1 MNQLKQM
8 LISFATRR
16 SWSTIILLLLLTV
29 FTGSFFPQVV
39 IDTDPEHML
48 PPDEPSRVFHN
59 EAKQKFALSEIVVLG
74 VINEDNPAG
83 VFNPDTLK
91 RVYELANFAK
101 TLRWD
106 NPDDPSRKDGV
117 IEVDMVAPSMVEHIS
132 QDGPGTISF
141 DWLMP
146 RPVHTQGQADE
157 VREKIFSNPML
168 SGHMA
173 SEDGQAICLYLP
185 LTDKY
190 QSYRVYTALQEKI
203 KELGGNDEY
212 HITGLP
218 VAQDAIGIEMFSE
231 MTLASPLAMGTIFLL
246 LFMFFRSLSLTFL
259 PMIIATLSVVI
270 TMGSMIGFGFEVHI
284 MSSMIPV
291 FLMSI
296 AVVDSIHILSEFF
309 DHYSAEKGRK
319 ETIVEVLNILFMP
332 MLYTSL
338 TSAAGFISLALTP
351 IPPVQVFGV
360 FVGLGIMVAWLLT
373 IMFVPAYIM
382 VLPARIFSNFGFS
395 KRKQG
400 KSSLMAK
407 VLQKTG
413 GVSYRYA
420 KPLLA
425 TFLILIVVSAW
436 GISKIQ
442 INDNPVKWFA
452 PSHPIRLADTALKK
466 HFGGTYPAYLILESE
481 DKENYFSESEKRRLV
496 ERFMAFSETLTPEFS
511 FARTAAEQFMVQLLE
526 SPQSMG
532 PELSFLEKA
541 VQQAE
546 KMAQNA
552 GEEGFYLYE
561 EFASFFSLQKEALKP
576 FKNPEMLTYLG
587 GLQKAIEDAGLV
599 GKSIAPTDLVSK
611 IHQELTDGKEANYR
625 VPETLQGVGE
635 SYMQFQQSHRPHDLW
650 HYVTPDYNG
659 ACVVFMLSSGD
670 NKVMEAVTHFV
681 SDYFIKNP
689 PPVAV
694 AHNWAGLTYI
704 NVAWQSQMV
713 EGMLRSFIGSFA
725 IVLIMAVFLFRS
737 VKWGVLCMVPLTIT
751 IVFIYGF
758 IGLIGKDYD
767 MPVAV
772 LGVLTLGMSVDFAIH
787 FVERSRKIYAETGS
801 WKETLPRM
809 YGAPAR
815 AITRNVLV
823 IAIGF
828 LPMLISALIPYRT
841 TSLLLSS
848 IMMLSGVLTLVAMP
862 AIITLASNWF
872 FAGDKVSIPED
883 ESQATSVPV
892 EVNN

>member
-1 MNQLKQM
+1 MIKIKQM
-8 LISFATRR
+8 IILFATRR
-16 SWSTIILLLLLTV
+16 SWSTIMLLLLLTLV
-29 FTGSFFPQVV
+29 TGSFFPQVV

-48 PPDEPSRVFHN
+48 PADEPSRIFHN
-59 EAKQKFALSEIVVLG
+59 EAKRKFSLSEIVVLG
-74 VINEDNPAG
+74 VINEDNPYG

-106 NPDDPSRKDGV
+106 NPDDPSKKDGV
-117 IEVDMVAPSMVEHIS
+117 IEVDMVAPSLVEHIS
-132 QDGPGTISF
+132 QDGPGAISF

-146 RPVHTQGQADE
+146 HPVHTQDQADV
-157 VREKIFSNPML
+157 VRAKVFSNPIL
-168 SGHMA
+168 AGHMA
-173 SEDGQAICLYLP
+173 SQDGQAVCLYLP

-190 QSYRVYTALQEKI
+190 QSYRVYSALHEKI

-270 TMGSMIGFGFEVHI
+270 TMGAMIGFGYEVHI

-351 IPPVQVFGV
+351 IPPVQIFGV

-382 VLPARIFSNFGFS
+382 VLPARFFSNFGFA
-395 KRKQG
+395 KRRQG

-413 GVSYRYA
+413 GASFRHA

-425 TFLILIVVSAW
+425 MFVILIVVSIW

-452 PSHPIRLADTALKK
+452 PSHPIRLADTALKD
-466 HFGGTYPAYLILESE
+466 HFKGIYPAYLILESE
-481 DKENYFSESEKRRLV
+481 GPETYLFESEKRKLG
-496 ERFMAFSETLTPEFS
+496 EKFIAFADKLTPEFS
-511 FARTAAEQFMVQLLE
+511 SAHTIAKQFLVEFMDSQQSGISEQDFLDRAVQLAEQ
-526 SPQSMG
+526 
-532 PELSFLEKA
+532 KA
-541 VQQAE
+541 
-546 KMAQNA
+546 KNSDDD
-552 GEEGFYLYE
+552 GFYLYE
-561 EFASFFSLQKEALKP
+561 EFANFFSLEKEGQKP
-576 FKNPEMLTYLG
+576 FKNPEMLAYLG
-587 GLQKAIEDAGLV
+587 GLQKAIKEAGLV

-611 IHQELTDGKEANYR
+611 IHQELTDGSEANYR
-625 VPETLQGVGE
+625 VPETLQGVAE
-635 SYMQFQQSHRPHDLW
+635 CYMQFQQSHRPHDLW

-670 NKVMEAVTHFV
+670 NKVMEAVTDFV
-681 SDYFIKNP
+681 SDYFTKNP
-689 PPVAV
+689 PPMPVAY
-694 AHNWAGLTYI
+694 NWAGLTYI
-704 NVAWQSQMV
+704 NVAWQNQMV

-787 FVERSRKIYAETGS
+787 FVERSRKIYSETGS
-801 WKETLPRM
+801 WRETLTRM

-823 IAIGF
+823 ISIGF

-848 IMMLSGVLTLVAMP
+848 IMLLSGVLTLVVMP
-862 AIITLASNWF
+862 AIITLAPKWF
-872 FAGDKVSIPED
+872 FARDKVVVPE
-883 ESQATSVPV
+883 ESTATTVPV
-892 EVNN
+892 EVNR

>member
-1 MNQLKQM
+1 MNQIKEK
-8 LISFATRR
+8 LISFATRW
-16 SWSTIILLLLLTV
+16 SWSTIIMFIVLT
-29 FTGSFFPQVV
+29 FLAGSFFPQVI

-48 PPDEPSRVFHN
+48 PADEPSRVFHN
-59 EAKQKFALSEIVVLG
+59 EAKKEFALSEIVVLG
-74 VINEDNPAG
+74 VINENNPSG

-91 RVYELANFAK
+91 RVYELADFAK
-101 TLRWD
+101 TLRWHS
-106 NPDDPSRKDGV
+106 PDDPSRMDGV

-132 QDGPGTISF
+132 QDGPGAISF

-146 RPVHTQGQADE
+146 RPPQTMAQADAI
-157 VREKIFSNPML
+157 REKIFSNPML
-168 SGHMA
+168 AGHLA
-173 SEDGQAICLYLP
+173 SEDGRAICLYLP

-203 KELGGNDEY
+203 RELGGDDEY

-231 MTLASPLAMGTIFLL
+231 MSLASPLAMGTIFLL

-270 TMGSMIGFGFEVHI
+270 TMGAMIGCGYEVHI

-309 DHYSAEKGRK
+309 DHYSVEKGRK
-319 ETIVEVLNILFMP
+319 NTITEVMSTLFMP

-351 IPPVQVFGV
+351 IPPVQIFGV

-395 KRKQG
+395 KRDPG
-400 KSSLMAK
+400 EISFMAK
-407 VLQKTG
+407 ILQKIG
-413 GVSYRYA
+413 GVSYRHA

-425 TFLILIVVSAW
+425 VFMVLIVVSVW
-436 GISKIQ
+436 GISRIQ

-452 PSHPIRLADTALKK
+452 PSHPIRLADTALKE
-466 HFGGTYPAYLILESE
+466 HFKGTYPAYLILEGE
-481 DKENYFSESEKRRLV
+481 DEGALFPESEKRGLA
-496 ERFMAFSETLTPEFS
+496 ERFMSFSDKLSSEFPS
-511 FARTAAEQFMVQLLE
+511 AHVAAEQFMMELME
-526 SPQSMG
+526 SPQSG
-532 PELSFLEKA
+532 AERPFLERAVELAEAKA
-541 VQQAE
+541 R
-546 KMAQNA
+546 NS
-552 GEEGFYLYE
+552 GDEGFYLYD
-561 EFASFFSLQKEALKP
+561 EFAGFFNLEKEALKP
-576 FKNPEMLTYLG
+576 FKNPEMLNYLG
-587 GLQKAIEDAGLV
+587 GLQKALEEAGLV
-599 GKSIAPTDLVSK
+599 GKSIGPTDLVSK
-611 IHQELTDGKEANYR
+611 IHKELTDGKEANYR

-670 NKVMEAVTHFV
+670 NKVMEAVTGFV
-681 SDYFIKNP
+681 SDYFARNP
-689 PPVAV
+689 PPVEIS
-694 AHNWAGLTYI
+694 HNWAGLTYI
-704 NVAWQSQMV
+704 NVAWQNQMV
-713 EGMLRSFIGSFA
+713 EGMLRSFVGSFG
-725 IVLIMAVFLFRS
+725 IVLVMAVFLFRS
-737 VKWGVLCMVPLTIT
+737 IKWGVLCMVPLTIT
-751 IVFIYGF
+751 IIFIYGF

-787 FVERSRKIYAETGS
+787 FVERSRKIYAEAGS
-801 WKETLPRM
+801 WEETLPRM

-823 IAIGF
+823 ISIGF
-828 LPMLISALIPYRT
+828 LPMLVSSLIPYRT

-862 AIITLASNWF
+862 AVITLAPRWF
-872 FAGDKVSIPED
+872 FAGDKVSAPE
-883 ESQATSVPV
+883 EETTATTVPV
-892 EVNN
+892 EIHR